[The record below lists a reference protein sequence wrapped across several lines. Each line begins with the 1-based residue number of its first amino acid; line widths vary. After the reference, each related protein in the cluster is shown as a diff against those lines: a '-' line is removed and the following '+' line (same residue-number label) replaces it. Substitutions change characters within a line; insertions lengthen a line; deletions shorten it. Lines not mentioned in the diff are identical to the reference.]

1 MRIQNNTASN
11 NFKGYNGGFDT
22 KDKILLSTPALAA
35 ISGAYAKRYREP
47 SKMVL
52 EGARRGLKWSGFLLA
67 LGATIG
73 INKFLAK
80 NSTKFRDFEENHGII
95 SMCGVGVVATSAY
108 YVFGGAADSF
118 VRKNPNLC
126 EGTVRLVEKL
136 DNNSFLDGVRKI
148 IKSGKRGYKNAI
160 ASQPQYVKNTSAFL
174 GKLGKST
181 MKTLPYIG
189 VGLAC
194 AIAVLKP
201 KMMAD

>member
-1 MRIQNNTASN
+1 MHIQNNTASN
-11 NFKGYNGGFDT
+11 SFKGYNSGIDT
-22 KDKILLSTPALAA
+22 KDKILLSTPILAA
-35 ISGAYAKRYREP
+35 ISGGYAKLYKEP
-47 SKMVL
+47 SQMVL
-52 EGARRGLKWSGFLLA
+52 AGAKNGLKWSGFLLA

-73 INKFLAK
+73 INKFLTK
-80 NSTKFRDFEENHGII
+80 NSSKFRNFEEDHGVV
-95 SMCGVGVVATSAY
+95 SMCGVGVVSTSAY
-108 YVFGGAADSF
+108 YILSGAADSF

-126 EGTVRLVEKL
+126 DGTVRLVEKL
-136 DNNSFLDGVRKI
+136 DNNSFLEGVREI

-194 AIAVLKP
+194 AMAVLKP
-201 KMMAD
+201 KMMSD

>member
-1 MRIQNNTASN
+1 MHIQNSTASN
-11 NFKGYNGGFDT
+11 SFKGYNNGLDT

-35 ISGAYAKRYREP
+35 ISGGYAKRYRAP
-47 SKMVL
+47 SQMVL
-52 EGARRGLKWSGFLLA
+52 SGAKNGLKWSGFLLA

-80 NSTKFRDFEENHGII
+80 NSTRFRDFEENHGIV
-95 SMCGVGVVATSAY
+95 SMCGVGIVATSAY
-108 YVFGGAADSF
+108 YVMSGAADSF
-118 VRKNPNLC
+118 VRKNPNFC
-126 EGTVRLVEKL
+126 NGTVRLVEKL
-136 DNNSFLDGVRKI
+136 DNNSFLSGVREI

-189 VGLAC
+189 IGLAC
-194 AIAVLKP
+194 AMAVLKP